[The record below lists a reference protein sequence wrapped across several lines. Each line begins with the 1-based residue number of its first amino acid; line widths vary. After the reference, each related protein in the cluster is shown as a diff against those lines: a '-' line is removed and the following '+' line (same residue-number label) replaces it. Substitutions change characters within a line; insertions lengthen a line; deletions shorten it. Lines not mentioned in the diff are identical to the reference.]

1 MQLFMMT
8 NFSAIRAA
16 KVALL
21 ICPYLSFYCHYFSS
35 SFILLSSRNIKSAFF
50 SLKLV
55 MVFLRSL
62 LFHWL
67 NTSLFFVY
75 ILETFLK
82 LPSPKIVSA
91 TPIDCGRSIEVRWE
105 KLPYRMEIHLSS
117 TGDKTERNVSA
128 PAFGTTH
135 IFDRLMSNMDY
146 EIWLRAINY
155 NYDGS
160 WTKKHLK
167 TMAGM
172 LVKDLTQTWSL
183 TKSDFQFFTK
193 CFF

>member
-1 MQLFMMT
+1 M
-8 NFSAIRAA
+8 
-16 KVALL
+16 
-21 ICPYLSFYCHYFSS
+21 
-35 SFILLSSRNIKSAFF
+35 
-50 SLKLV
+50 
-55 MVFLRSL
+55 
-62 LFHWL
+62 

-75 ILETFLK
+75 TETFFK

-105 KLPYRMEIHLSS
+105 MLPYRMEIHLAS
-117 TGDKTERNVSA
+117 TGDKTERNITV

-135 IFDRLMSNMDY
+135 IFDGLMSNMDY
-146 EIWLRAINY
+146 EIWLRAINF

-172 LVKDLTQTWSL
+172 LVRDLPQ
-183 TKSDFQFFTK
+183 K
-193 CFF
+193 

>member
-1 MQLFMMT
+1 M
-8 NFSAIRAA
+8 
-16 KVALL
+16 
-21 ICPYLSFYCHYFSS
+21 
-35 SFILLSSRNIKSAFF
+35 LSSRNIKSAFF

-135 IFDRLMSNMDY
+135 IFDGLMSNMDY
-146 EIWLRAINY
+146 EIWLRAINL

-183 TKSDFQFFTK
+183 TKSDFHFIK
-193 CFF
+193 CDQVFLLKR

>member
-1 MQLFMMT
+1 
-8 NFSAIRAA
+8 
-16 KVALL
+16 
-21 ICPYLSFYCHYFSS
+21 
-35 SFILLSSRNIKSAFF
+35 
-50 SLKLV
+50 
-55 MVFLRSL
+55 
-62 LFHWL
+62 
-67 NTSLFFVY
+67 
-75 ILETFLK
+75 
-82 LPSPKIVSA
+82 
-91 TPIDCGRSIEVRWE
+91 
-105 KLPYRMEIHLSS
+105 MEIHLSS

-146 EIWLRAINY
+146 GIWLRAINY
-155 NYDGS
+155 NYDGP

-172 LVKDLTQTWSL
+172 LVKDLPQTLSL